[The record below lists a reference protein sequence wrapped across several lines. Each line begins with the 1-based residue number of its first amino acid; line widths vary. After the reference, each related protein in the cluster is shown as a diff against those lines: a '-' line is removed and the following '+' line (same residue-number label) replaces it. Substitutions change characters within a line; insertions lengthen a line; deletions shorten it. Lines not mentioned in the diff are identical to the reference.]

1 MTQTQPRPNAIIM
14 VLCGMLTALVVIA
27 FARLAFGLILPPM
40 RSDLGLSYQQAGMLA
55 AVTALAYLVFVLS
68 GGVAAARWGA
78 RATVVFGLASVAV
91 GFAGLS
97 VASAY
102 PLLMVLMGLLGFGTA
117 FSFAPMVSLLA
128 TWYPERRG
136 LVIGCMTGGIGA
148 GALLAGLLV
157 PWLYDLFDHSGW
169 RVAWGV
175 FSATATLACLLVLV
189 FVRNPPATRPGGHA
203 RPPSADKWLIYRHP
217 RMLTLAGVYGII
229 GLTYIVQA
237 VFMVSFMVESGYTEA
252 TAGRLL
258 AMMGMLS
265 IIAGPLW
272 GSLSDRWGRGN
283 ALTTAMTVVTIAMT
297 LPLIHQSLPVFFLHF
312 LLMGCSVNGM
322 FTLVQASSTDQV
334 PPRYIPIAFSFVT
347 LFFAGGQFVGPA
359 FAGWLIETTGDF
371 RTAFG
376 FTASGLA
383 AGVYLTLRIRHFPR
397 EWLINEAERAPD
409 AMETRAE

>member
-1 MTQTQPRPNAIIM
+1 MSETQARPNAIIM

-27 FARLAFGLILPPM
+27 FARLAFGLILPSM
-40 RSDLGLSYQQAGMLA
+40 RADLGLSYQQAGLLA
-55 AVTALAYLVFVLS
+55 TVTALAYLAFVLS

-78 RATVVFGLASVAV
+78 RFTVVFGLASVAV

-148 GALLAGLLV
+148 GALSAGLLV
-157 PWLYDLFDHSGW
+157 PWLFGLFDQSGW

-175 FSATATLACLLVLV
+175 FSATASAACLLVLL
-189 FVRNPPATRPGGHA
+189 FVRDPPVDPPGVHT
-203 RPPSADKWLIYRHP
+203 RPPSADKWLIYLHP

-237 VFMVSFMVESGYTEA
+237 VFMVSFMVESGYSEA

-265 IIAGPLW
+265 IVAGPLW
-272 GSLSDRWGRGN
+272 GSLSDRLGRGN
-283 ALTTAMTVVTIAMT
+283 ALTAAMAVVTIAMT
-297 LPLIHQSLPVFFLHF
+297 LPLVHQSLPMFFLHF

-322 FTLVQASSTDQV
+322 FTLVQATSTDQV

-371 RTAFG
+371 RFAFG

-397 EWLINEAERAPD
+397 EWLIDEAERTPD
-409 AMETRAE
+409 AIETRAE